1 MLELGSNAAHM
12 HEEVGGFVARHGID
26 RLVACGILGRNLAR
40 GAKQGGL
47 DRAHIVEVSDA
58 QAAVVAV
65 KALVKPGDV
74 VLIKASRGMRLELVA
89 DALQGVK
96 RIAKKAS

>member
-1 MLELGSNAAHM
+1 
-12 HEEVGGFVARHGID
+12 
-26 RLVACGILGRNLAR
+26 
-40 GAKQGGL
+40 L

-58 QAAVVAV
+58 QAAVAAV